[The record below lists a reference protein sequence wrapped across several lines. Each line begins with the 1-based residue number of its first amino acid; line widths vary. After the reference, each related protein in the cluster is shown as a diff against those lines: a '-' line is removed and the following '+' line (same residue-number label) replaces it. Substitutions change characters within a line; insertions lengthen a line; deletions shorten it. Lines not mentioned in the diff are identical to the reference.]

1 MSGSGPPAALTHPA
15 RRAGSTLSGTA
26 GEGADPRITVRGEA
40 GEGASTGEQ
49 LVLDLDGYEG
59 PIDLLLS
66 LAREQKVDL
75 AKISILA
82 LADQYLAFIDRQRQL
97 RLEIAAD
104 FLVMAAWLAYLK
116 SRLLLPQPPD
126 GDEPDMAEFAA
137 VLEHRLKLLEAMQ
150 TAGRRLMARS
160 RLGDEFFLRGMP
172 DGLAAVAVPVWRLGL
187 HELLRAYGEGC
198 RRSNAAVLAI
208 EPSVFH
214 SMDDALRRL
223 RRFLGRV
230 PDWRELTRFLPVE
243 PGGEQIRRSAL
254 AATFAAALE
263 LARDGRVELR
273 QDHAFD
279 PIWLRSA
286 ALAAGRGGGE
296 GVPR

>member
-1 MSGSGPPAALTHPA
+1 MSEAAVDFGS
-15 RRAGSTLSGTA
+15 S
-26 GEGADPRITVRGEA
+26 PRVRGEGT
-40 GEGASTGEQ
+40 GERRVQAEQ

-75 AKISILA
+75 TKISILA

-104 FLVMAAWLAYLK
+104 YLVMAAWLAYLK
-116 SRLLLPQPPD
+116 SRLLLPLPPQE
-126 GDEPDMAEFAA
+126 DEPEVAEIAA
-137 VLEHRLKLLEAMQ
+137 VLGHRLELLGAMQ

-160 RLGDEFFLRGMP
+160 RLGVDWFLRGAP
-172 DGLAAVAVPVWRLGL
+172 EELATVAVPVWRLEL
-187 HELLRAYGEGC
+187 YDLLRAYGNSR
-198 RRSNAAVLAI
+198 RRSTAAVLTI

-214 SMDDALRRL
+214 STDDALKRL
-223 RRFLGRV
+223 ARFLGRM
-230 PDWRELTRFLPVE
+230 PDWRELTRFLPDQR
-243 PGGEQIRRSAL
+243 GGEELRRSAL

-273 QDHAFD
+273 QDRAFG
-279 PIWLRSA
+279 PIYLRSPPSA
-286 ALAAGRGGGE
+286 ALHGGGE
-296 GVPR
+296 GPRR